1 MVGGEAPSPSY
12 FSSPDPGFLLTAVA
26 RRQASLE
33 RSLAQAGSLTRRT
46 LLLHAPVL
54 GALCSAFTTKAQRP
68 RY

>member
-12 FSSPDPGFLLTAVA
+12 FSSPDPGFLLTAV
-26 RRQASLE
+26 ASLE